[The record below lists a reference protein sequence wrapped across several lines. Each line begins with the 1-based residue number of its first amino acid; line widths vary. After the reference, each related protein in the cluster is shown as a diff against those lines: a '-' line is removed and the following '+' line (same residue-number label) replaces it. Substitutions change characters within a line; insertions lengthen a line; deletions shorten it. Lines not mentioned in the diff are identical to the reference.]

1 MQYKSYGQ
9 KDTTVVRYNDSIVI
23 VGKQTAIQITKD
35 LLKKDILEEEVAYL
49 KKDTA
54 LLLKQIEVYK
64 KDSAIFNNKEQAHLS
79 IISSYNKSL
88 INCEQYA
95 INQHKQLKKSKAKT
109 TLSQILLI
117 AVSIFTIS
125 KL

>member
-9 KDTTVVRYNDSIVI
+9 KDTTVVRYNDSVVI
-23 VGKQTAIQITKD
+23 VQKQTAIQITKD

-64 KDSAIFNNKEQAHLS
+64 KDSVISDKKEKAHLS

-95 INQHKQLKKSKAKT
+95 INQHKQLKKSKAKST
-109 TLSQILLI
+109 ISQILLI
-117 AVSIFTIS
+117 AVSVFTIS